1 MPQDVMEN
9 AIQIIN
15 SYLANVP
22 ILKPM
27 KTPENHPENI
37 RKLLLFWCFQGDI
50 KWELDQ
56 KWVIKFLIVIVT
68 TIIIF
73 DKA

>member
-1 MPQDVMEN
+1 MPQDVKEN

-27 KTPENHPENI
+27 KTP
-37 RKLLLFWCFQGDI
+37 
-50 KWELDQ
+50 
-56 KWVIKFLIVIVT
+56 
-68 TIIIF
+68 
-73 DKA
+73 